1 LIGFIKKQKSTNF
14 LVYSWGQD
22 LNNLEN
28 QKTFK
33 KDFDGIIYDRIYEK
47 NHVIDIKLIFN
58 HRDFAENN
66 FDPTH
71 DSVFITGSNEALGN
85 WNINRAL
92 KLTRKIRNND
102 SDEWTTSIDIEDK
115 KFEYKYLIAR
125 EPTKHA
131 NELIVKRLD
140 LNKRIFDGNSLVCV
154 DTWHSDSRQLVKGW
168 LLKNQFE
175 IQFNFYS
182 CPLKLFP
189 EISHN
194 SIKITPVLIN
204 KNGKWENIDEY
215 IYDFTVRILQY
226 FSLR

>member
-1 LIGFIKKQKSTNF
+1 MIGFIKKQKSTNF
-14 LVYSWGQD
+14 LVYSWGKD

-28 QKTFK
+28 RKTFK

-47 NHVIDIKLIFN
+47 NHVVDIKLIFN

-85 WNINRAL
+85 WDINRAL

-125 EPTKHA
+125 ESIKHA

-140 LNKRIFDGNSLVCV
+140 LNKRIFAGNSLTCA

-182 CPLKLFP
+182 CPLKLLP
-189 EISHN
+189 ESSTN

-204 KNGKWENIDEY
+204 KKGKCENIDEY
-215 IYDFTVRILQY
+215 ISDFTVRILQY
-226 FSLR
+226 